1 MTDSEY
7 LWRRLGVLVLGAIW
21 LLAVVSKLRAG
32 QLFSLEASALH
43 LPVWFPLWSVPA
55 GEAALF
61 VICFAAGLACRFL
74 RPVAVLNLIIY
85 LILLGFLIYEKTNGF
100 GKYGCGCFGGVQN
113 GIGPW
118 DFVRDGLFVLLSLAL
133 ALPWRRRRL
142 GAAQVGQP

>member
-1 MTDSEY
+1 MARSEE

-43 LPVWFPLWSVPA
+43 LPVWMPLWSVPA
-55 GEAALF
+55 GEALLF
-61 VICFAAGLACRFL
+61 LVCFAAGIACKL
-74 RPVAVLNLIIY
+74 IRPVAILNL
-85 LILLGFLIYEKTNGF
+85 LVFAGLLTFLIYEKTNGF

-118 DFVRDGLFVLLSLAL
+118 DFVRDGLFVLASLAL
-133 ALPWRRRRL
+133 ALPWRRSGPL
-142 GAAQVGQP
+142 HAGQVGQ